1 MSASAN
7 ETVMF
12 HQQIVR
18 DNYDILNNPKVKERY
33 PNLYKEVLEHDK
45 ISISSWYEFTSTA
58 YEEYQAYKLDDSID
72 YWGN

>member
-7 ETVMF
+7 ETVMYC
-12 HQQIVR
+12 QQIVR

-45 ISISSWYEFTSTA
+45 VSTSSWYDFTSTA
-58 YEEYQAYKLDDSID
+58 YEEYQAYRLDVTID
-72 YWGN
+72 